1 MANRYPLIIDVSDG
15 NKIKELPA
23 DDNLYLR
30 NNSIEDVQDINA
42 LGTINAAAI
51 TIAGQTIEPQTLL
64 DLVDTPNTYE
74 GFSESFVKVN
84 SSGTGIIFQPS
95 GELGNVTV
103 NFVNVT
109 GEIFPNN
116 NNFGRVG
123 QPSQRFYEMHS
134 QYFIGN
140 LKSESGSVVFDAVTG
155 KISYAALQGAPTA
168 LSEFTNDMGF
178 LDAAGINEAISNALA
193 GTSFDTDL
201 NGSVF
206 GDDSTLLVDGVN
218 SVLKTYT
225 LEQVGATNGQALVW
239 SDSNQRWQ
247 PGAAVGAGV
256 DLTAFSVGS
265 EGTAT
270 GNGSLTY
277 ENTTG
282 VFTYTP
288 PDLENFGNITA
299 ESITADNLEF
309 TGVGVVTIESGSNLV
324 LNAANGAGNIVAS
337 SSRITDVADPIGL
350 QDAATKSYVDAV
362 FIGGGVAFYEGDMK
376 GSVFANDSSLII
388 DGNNS
393 QIYVE
398 KVTYGD
404 GTSVNYQDNTLC
416 PAVADTVVYTTQ
428 NQYGHAI
435 RLFVIVEGYDDAG
448 GFGAQW
454 ETQACDII
462 AVRGYNTN
470 TVTVSAFGITYS
482 GPAPLATFD
491 GQWNATTNRI
501 EITCRPTSTAN
512 SVNVSVHALEMLSN
526 D

>member
-23 DDNLYLR
+23 GDNLYLR
-30 NNSIEDVQDINA
+30 NNSIEEVQDINA

-64 DLVDTPNTYE
+64 DLADTPDTYE
-74 GFSESFVKVN
+74 GFSGSFVKVN

-123 QPSQRFYEMHS
+123 QPSQRFYEMHA

-178 LDAAGINEAISNALA
+178 LDAAGINEAISDAFA

-225 LEQVGATNGQALVW
+225 LEQVGATDGQALVW
-239 SDSNQRWQ
+239 SDSNQRWE
-247 PGAAVGAGV
+247 PGAAAGGGV
-256 DLTAFSVGS
+256 DLTAFSVAAEPAPS
-265 EGTAT
+265 
-270 GNGSLTY
+270 GNGSLSY
-277 ENTTG
+277 NNLSG

-288 PDLENFGNITA
+288 PDLTNFGNIVA
-299 ESITADNLEF
+299 DSITADNLEF
-309 TGVGVVTIESGSNLV
+309 TGVGVVTVESGSNLV

-337 SSRITDVADPIGL
+337 SSRITNLADPIGL

-362 FIGGGVAFYEGDMK
+362 FLGGGVAFYEGDMK
-376 GSVFANDSSLII
+376 GSVFSDDSSLVI
-388 DGNNS
+388 DGINKQLYINK
-393 QIYVE
+393 I
-398 KVTYGD
+398 TYGD
-404 GTSVNYQDNTLC
+404 ESVVNYQDNTTC
-416 PAVADTVVYTTQ
+416 PPGVDTVIYTSTG
-428 NQYGHAI
+428 QYQHAI
-435 RLFVIVEGYDDAG
+435 KLFVIVEGRQGDVT
-448 GFGAQW
+448 W
-454 ETQACDII
+454 ETQACDIV
-462 AVRGYNTN
+462 AVRGYTN
-470 TVTVSAFGITYS
+470 DIVSVSVYGLTYS
-482 GPAPLATFD
+482 STTPLATFD

-501 EITCRPTSTAN
+501 EIICQPTDVAE
-512 SVNVSVHALEMLSN
+512 SVYVSVHALELKSN